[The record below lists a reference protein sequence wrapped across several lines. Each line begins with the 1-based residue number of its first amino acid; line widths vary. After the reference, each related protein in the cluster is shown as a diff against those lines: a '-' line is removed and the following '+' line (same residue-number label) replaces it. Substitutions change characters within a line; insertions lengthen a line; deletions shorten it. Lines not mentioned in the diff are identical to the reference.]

1 MPNMPSIA
9 DPVLTKEQRQRVRE
23 EAYRLLERGHALPN
37 VHAFLAVLF
46 STNTA
51 VIRAAMG
58 NMKKPTER
66 PNSEQGRNIRRNQP
80 ALNQG

>member
-1 MPNMPSIA
+1 MSHVPSIA
-9 DPVLTKEQRQRVRE
+9 DPILTKGQRQRVRE
-23 EAYRLLERGHALPN
+23 LAYRLLEKGCAESVVIEHLT
-37 VHAFLAVLF
+37 VLF

-51 VIRAAMG
+51 VIRAAMHG
-58 NMKKPTER
+58 MAKPTER